1 MASQRP
7 PSGMGRPMSRSGS
20 VLPGSA
26 KPPTAVRPSTAIRVG
41 TGVRRPQAWTHVGF
55 ELHTH
60 TFSCILCMIHKSL
73 CQRMTSMPGAK
84 LKPAH
89 IIIMKSSS
97 LLLLRLN
104 IRRFCFFA
112 FFFLP
117 QMIPGTGGH
126 PSMRG
131 PITKPGVLSAPI
143 KVADRPVTQ
152 QGLSGM
158 KTGVKGVSTVMR
170 FKKTN
175 TTNRVKKCILLSIMP
190 DLFLAFFPPVT
201 F

>member
-41 TGVRRPQAWTHVGF
+41 TGVRRPQSWTHVGF

-73 CQRMTSMPGAK
+73 CQRMTSVSASSK
-84 LKPAH
+84 AQTCTH
-89 IIIMKSSS
+89 HHHEIIITPP
-97 LLLLRLN
+97 LRLN
-104 IRRFCFFA
+104 FFCCCC
-112 FFFLP
+112 LP
-117 QMIPGTGGH
+117 QMVPGTGGH

-143 KVADRPVTQ
+143 KVTDRPVTQ

-158 KTGVKGVSTVMR
+158 KTGVKGVSTVMC
-170 FKKTN
+170 FKETN
-175 TTNRVKKCILLSIMP
+175 TTNRVKKIYFIINNVWS
-190 DLFLAFFPPVT
+190 LFGFFPPRYL
-201 F
+201 